1 MKRCFLF
8 LFFGII
14 GFTLT
19 AQKTQD
25 VLVLSGRYGLPAS
38 YKDTYSGE
46 TPEWGALNS
55 LTYGTDVVPNTKWVI
70 NVNHFYFNVPGVAEI
85 PESLANPMVLNGI
98 IVRTGVFQSF
108 GNASRLQVLVAPRLM
123 SDFQNLDGNSF
134 QLGGILAYVKE
145 FHQDLSLGFGAVYN
159 QELYGPYML
168 PICILDWNLS
178 DKWNIKGDIPITT
191 RIKYQANDNLAM
203 GLNYFGLTTSF
214 YLGDE
219 AYAGD
224 YIERFSV
231 DLSLFARQRLFG
243 NFYIE
248 GMAGRT
254 MGRNY
259 KQYTGDQK
267 VDFAIP
273 LVTFGDNR
281 TVKNVRFN
289 DGIILQAK
297 LILNMPIPE

>member
-1 MKRCFLF
+1 
-8 LFFGII
+8 
-14 GFTLT
+14 
-19 AQKTQD
+19 
-25 VLVLSGRYGLPAS
+25 
-38 YKDTYSGE
+38 
-46 TPEWGALNS
+46 
-55 LTYGTDVVPNTKWVI
+55 
-70 NVNHFYFNVPGVAEI
+70 
-85 PESLANPMVLNGI
+85 
-98 IVRTGVFQSF
+98 
-108 GNASRLQVLVAPRLM
+108 M
-123 SDFQNLDGNSF
+123 SDFQNLDGSSF
-134 QLGGILAYVKE
+134 QMGGVLAYVKE
-145 FHQDLSLGFGAVYN
+145 FHRDLTMGFGVIYN

-168 PICILDWNLS
+168 PIWVLDWNLTS
-178 DKWNIKGDIPITT
+178 KWNINGTIPIST
-191 RIKYQANDNLAM
+191 RVKYQANDNL
-203 GLNYFGLTTSF
+203 GVGFNFFGLTTSF
-214 YLGDE
+214 YLGNE

-259 KQYTGDQK
+259 KQYAGDQK

-297 LILNMPIPE
+297 LIFNMPIPE